1 MRGLTPQHTQN
12 DLSKNE
18 RGLLHTQDRFISC
31 LQANLFIE
39 SQSLSRGLHIVA
51 SLESGKL
58 RLGLWWRR
66 NRKIKN
72 SDEHSRNCKTTVNE
86 RRALD
91 ESCPATG
98 ISKLLSKEETAPTL
112 EPASVSRWFK
122 FHPLKLSLPS
132 CCRSNLTYTHK
143 QRDSWWHG
151 SALVCVSSYTDHL
164 LKFSPFSVYN
174 YWLKTQLSSQRK
186 YDDLFWSQ
194 IWAITAQEI
203 GFHYSKCHVP
213 IWKQMKEIFITFQIH

>member
-1 MRGLTPQHTQN
+1 MISAKTKKVCCTLGITL
-12 DLSKNE
+12 LS
-18 RGLLHTQDRFISC
+18 G

-39 SQSLSRGLHIVA
+39 SQPLYRGFHIAA

-72 SDEHSRNCKTTVNE
+72 SGEHSRNCKTTVNKH
-86 RRALD
+86 RASD

-98 ISKLLSKEETAPTL
+98 ISKLLSKEGTAPTL
-112 EPASVSRWFK
+112 DLALVSRWFK
-122 FHPLKLSLPS
+122 FHPLKLSPLMLSLYPHLHAQAKRQLVAWL
-132 CCRSNLTYTHK
+132 C
-143 QRDSWWHG
+143 
-151 SALVCVSSYTDHL
+151 LVCVSSYTDHL

-194 IWAITAQEI
+194 IWVITAQEI
-203 GFHYSKCHVP
+203 GLHYSKYHVP
-213 IWKQMKEIFITFQIH
+213 IWKQMKEIFITLQIH